1 MKHSNMAF
9 LDNQVPA
16 CLTGN
21 VRRLFLTK
29 GAYQLALFLLEL
41 YRIHNTIFHLVQ
53 AVIVST
59 SHYSWHTVLFHTHFI
74 RFCCLSSNFDHPSL
88 LWRIQR
94 ARIIC
99 VLQVYCLHG
108 WQMTPCKIR
117 VRHEITHGYAITV
130 REPPLVKR
138 LRKTRPTRRNIYITH
153 VLEMITWNKRSSVFF
168 FQIIKSIYST
178 NLFVFIA
185 SKRQNR
191 FPRTVVL
198 YFTCFNHG
206 RHFPL

>member
-1 MKHSNMAF
+1 MRLTELSPNTFRIALRLDPVMSVHQSIGLNTDVVPLETFSKTSLNISQIRVTFSLSSKQRVVDTCLPSIGCQADGTWEGFTVRFFRRYPFISSFSARVWWTFDGACVVSVMKHSNMAF

-41 YRIHNTIFHLVQ
+41 YRVYNTIFHLVQ

-88 LWRIQR
+88 L
-94 ARIIC
+94 
-99 VLQVYCLHG
+99 
-108 WQMTPCKIR
+108 
-117 VRHEITHGYAITV
+117 
-130 REPPLVKR
+130 
-138 LRKTRPTRRNIYITH
+138 
-153 VLEMITWNKRSSVFF
+153 
-168 FQIIKSIYST
+168 
-178 NLFVFIA
+178 
-185 SKRQNR
+185 
-191 FPRTVVL
+191 
-198 YFTCFNHG
+198 
-206 RHFPL
+206 